1 MALILEITVG
11 ASCSGKTTYA
21 EARARDK
28 GFININ
34 RDDLRMTLFGLK
46 SMHDYKFTK
55 AKETMVTAAQTSIAG
70 SALAEGKSVII
81 SDTNINPGGWELW
94 KAMAK
99 RFNATFVPTYFPVPL
114 SDLLDRNTKR
124 DRSLPIK
131 IIKQQVER
139 FEQNFPDVIDYW
151 LPAKYDF
158 EKHKDLPKAFIV
170 DVDGTLAHMEGKRG
184 PFEWDKVLVDE
195 PDYSVIESV
204 NVLHAAGYEIIIL
217 SGRDA
222 VCADDTVE
230 WLKRHGVKFNSIY
243 MRRGG
248 DYRPDTKIKEEIFQA
263 RIEGMYNV
271 VGVFDDRNVVVEMW
285 RKKGLKVFQVQEGD
299 F

>member
-34 RDDLRMTLFGLK
+34 RDDLRMSLFGLK

-55 AKETMVTAAQTSIAG
+55 AKENMVTAAQTSIAG

-81 SDTNINPGGWELW
+81 SDTNINPGGWEVW

-114 SDLLDRNTKR
+114 KELLERNTKR
-124 DRSLPIK
+124 DRSLPVK

-139 FEQNFPDVIDYW
+139 FEQNFPHAIDYW
-151 LPAKYDF
+151 MPAKYDF

-170 DVDGTLAHMEGKRG
+170 DVDGTLAHMNDKRG

-195 PDYSVIESV
+195 PDYSVIQAV
-204 NVLHAAGYEIIIL
+204 NVLHDAGYIIVIM
-217 SGRDA
+217 SGRDE
-222 VCADDTVE
+222 VCCDETCE
-230 WLKRHGVKFNSIY
+230 WLRQHDVKFHELY
-243 MRRGG
+243 MRKRD

-263 RIEGMYNV
+263 RIEGVYNV

-285 RKKGLKVFQVQEGD
+285 RKKGLKVFQVAEGD